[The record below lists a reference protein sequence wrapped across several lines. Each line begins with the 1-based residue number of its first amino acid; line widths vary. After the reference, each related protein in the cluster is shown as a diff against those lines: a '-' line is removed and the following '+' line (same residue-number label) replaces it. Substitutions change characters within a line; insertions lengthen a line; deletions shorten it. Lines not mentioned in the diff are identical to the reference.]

1 MTSLFNF
8 ADLLKNKAAAKVEK
22 AMTTVRKTSDD
33 LDQAVNRLDRIVRS
47 TMEQTVDR
55 AFAENARLTG
65 RKRKS

>member
-22 AMTTVRKTSDD
+22 AMTTVRQTSDD
-33 LDQAVNRLDRIVRS
+33 LDQAINRLDRIVRN

-55 AFAENARLTG
+55 AFAENARLSG
-65 RKRKS
+65 RKRRQ